1 MINYVKQR
9 AEPAQSQPGDAE
21 ALHLNQR
28 LAFSP
33 RESGSLIG
41 KSATYIYRQ
50 IYSGRL
56 KPIWDCGR
64 LMIPRAELDRFLART
79 GEYNPQK
86 NRKTG
91 GES

>member
-9 AEPAQSQPGDAE
+9 AEPAQSQASDAE

-33 RESGSLIG
+33 REAGVMVG

-50 IYSGRL
+50 IYAGRI
-56 KPIWDCGR
+56 KPIADCGR
-64 LMIPRAELDRFLART
+64 MMIPRTELDRFLPRAA
-79 GEYNPQK
+79 EYNGK
-86 NRKTG
+86 SENGKAC
-91 GES
+91 